1 MYRWTPY
8 VFSVARVIVGFNL
21 ARHGT
26 IKLFGYPTGD
36 PVSLMTLSGAS
47 GVLEF
52 AGGLLILLGLFAQP
66 IALVL
71 AAEMAI
77 TYLTTNLPR
86 GFWTV
91 LNGGDPAAFHCFFF
105 LFLWSAGAGAWS
117 LDRVMGG
124 KSDYFGSSRAQYFLS
139 VLRIAVGFM
148 FLQWGLQKSF
158 GLIGGTVFHDF
169 STMLA
174 WAGLIETL
182 GAPFIL
188 LGLFTRPAA
197 FLLSGEMAVA
207 YFYRW
212 APQGFW
218 PSLERT
224 GELTVYYSFIFL
236 FFWAAGGGAWSLD
249 KLMSRK
255 PVPAGSKVAV

>member
-8 VFSVARVIVGFNL
+8 VFTAVRIIVGFNL

-26 IKLFGYPTGD
+26 IKLFGFPSGD
-36 PVSLMTLSGAS
+36 PVPLMTLSGAS
-47 GVLEF
+47 GVLEL
-52 AGGLLILLGLFAQP
+52 AGGLLVLLGLFAQP
-66 IALVL
+66 VALVL
-71 AAEMAI
+71 AAEMALI
-77 TYLTTNLPR
+77 YLTTNLPR

-91 LNGGDPAAFHCFFF
+91 QNGGDPQVFHCFFF
-105 LFLWSAGAGAWS
+105 LFLWSAGA
-117 LDRVMGG
+117 
-124 KSDYFGSSRAQYFLS
+124 KAQYLDSPRTQSLLS

-148 FLQWGLQKSF
+148 FLQWGVQKTF
-158 GLIGGTVFHDF
+158 GVLGGTVFHDF
-169 STMLA
+169 RTMLA
-174 WAGLIETL
+174 WAGVVETL

-236 FFWAAGGGAWSLD
+236 FFWAAGGGTWSLD
-249 KLMSRK
+249 KLISRK
-255 PVPAGSKVAV
+255 SAPAESKVTV

>member
-1 MYRWTPY
+1 MFSSLIPAKWTPY
-8 VFSVARVIVGFNL
+8 VLSIVRIVVGFNL
-21 ARHGT
+21 TRHGT
-26 IKLFGYPTGD
+26 MKLFGFPSGD
-36 PVSLMTLSGAS
+36 PVPWISLSGAS
-47 GVLEF
+47 GILELF
-52 AGGLLILLGLFAQP
+52 GGLLVLLGLFAQP
-66 IALVL
+66 AALVL

-77 TYLTTNLPR
+77 AYLTTNLPR

-91 LNGGDPAAFHCFFF
+91 LNGGDAAVFHCFFF
-105 LFLWSAGAGAWS
+105 LFLWAAGSGAWS
-117 LDRVMGG
+117 LDRILR
-124 KSDYFGSSRAQYFLS
+124 DREAYFDSSKTRHFLG

-158 GLIGGTVFHDF
+158 GLIGGQANHDF
-169 STMLA
+169 ATMLA
-174 WAGLIETL
+174 WAGVVETL

-218 PSLERT
+218 HSLERT

-236 FFWAAGGGAWSLD
+236 FFWAAGAGAWSLD
-249 KLMSRK
+249 KHGRLSGLR
-255 PVPAGSKVAV
+255 